1 MEVNKMKIPE
11 LLAPAGNLEK
21 LKIAIDYGAD
31 AVYCAGKS
39 FGLRAKADNFTKEEL
54 DIAINYAHQRGKK
67 VYLTLNIIAH
77 NSDLDKLKD
86 YFDYIDSID
95 IDALIVSDPGVLYL
109 IREEG
114 LDVPIHLSTQ
124 ANTVNWA
131 SAKFWEDYGLERLIL
146 ARELSIAE
154 IKEIRD
160 KTDIELE
167 TFVHGAMCI
176 SYSGRCLLSNYMT
189 GRDANRG
196 NCAQPCRWEYNL
208 VENKRPGQFWEI
220 DDDGNRGSYIMN
232 SKDLNLFDYLPSI
245 INAGV
250 NSLKIEGR
258 MKSLNYV
265 ATVTSVYR
273 KALDNILVEGEKYQ
287 TDPELA
293 NQLNKISH
301 RPYTTGF
308 YAGKPGTTG
317 QNYSSSSYIRDYKY
331 LGIVK
336 GYLPELGQAIVQVKN
351 KINIGDNVEFFGPGA
366 DCFEQKVTNIYSND
380 GEALEVANHPESIV
394 KIPVS
399 KEISENYIIR
409 RRENEEN

>member
-1 MEVNKMKIPE
+1 MKIPE

-54 DIAINYAHQRGKK
+54 GLAINYAHQRGKK

-86 YFDYIDSID
+86 YLDYISSIE

-109 IREEG
+109 IREAG
-114 LDVPIHLSTQ
+114 LDIPIHLSTQ

-131 SAKFWEDYGLERLIL
+131 SARFWEEYGLERLIL

-154 IKEIRD
+154 ISEIRD

-208 VENKRPGQFWEI
+208 VENKRPDQLWEI
-220 DDDGNRGSYIMN
+220 SDDNDRGSYVMN

-245 INAGV
+245 INTGV
-250 NSLKIEGR
+250 DSLKIEGR

-273 KALDNILVEGEKYQ
+273 KALDNIVVEGEKYQ

-308 YAGKPGTTG
+308 YEGKPGAEG

-351 KINIGDNVEFFGPGA
+351 KINIGDKVEFFGPGA
-366 DCFEQKVTNIYSND
+366 DSFEQIVNRIYSNE
-380 GEALEVANHPESIV
+380 GEELEVANHPESIV

-409 RRENEEN
+409 RRENEAD

>member
-1 MEVNKMKIPE
+1 MKIPE

-54 DIAINYAHQRGKK
+54 EIAINYAHQRGKK

-77 NSDLDKLKD
+77 NSDLAQLKD
-86 YFDYIDSID
+86 YLDYIDGINL
-95 IDALIVSDPGVLYL
+95 DALIVSDPGVLYL
-109 IREEG
+109 IREAG
-114 LDVPIHLSTQ
+114 LDLDIHLSTQ

-146 ARELSIAE
+146 ARELSVAE

-160 KTDIELE
+160 KTEIELE

-196 NCAQPCRWEYNL
+196 NCAQPCRWEYDL

-220 DDDGNRGSYIMN
+220 SDDGDRGSYIMN

-250 NSLKIEGR
+250 DSLKIEGR

-273 KALDNILVEGEKYQ
+273 KALDNISDQGEKYQ

-293 NQLNKISH
+293 NHLNKISH

-308 YAGKPGTTG
+308 YGGKPGPAG
-317 QNYSSSSYIRDYKY
+317 QNYTSSSYIRNYKY

-351 KINIGDNVEFFGPGA
+351 KINPGDVVEFFGPGA
-366 DCFEQKVTNIYSND
+366 DSFEQEVTKIYSNE
-380 GEALEVANHPESIV
+380 GEELAVANHPESIV

-399 KEISENYIIR
+399 QEISENYIIR

>member
-1 MEVNKMKIPE
+1 MKIPE

-54 DIAINYAHQRGKK
+54 ELAIDYAHQRGKK

-77 NSDLDKLKD
+77 NSDLDKLRD
-86 YFDYIDSID
+86 YLDYIDSID

-109 IREEG
+109 IREAGIEV
-114 LDVPIHLSTQ
+114 DIHLSTQ

-154 IKEIRD
+154 INEINE

-208 VENKRPGQFWEI
+208 VENNRPGQFWEI
-220 DDDGNRGSYIMN
+220 DDDGDRGSYIMN
-232 SKDLNLFDYLPSI
+232 SKDLNLFNYLPAI

-250 NSLKIEGR
+250 DSLKIEGR

-287 TDPELA
+287 ADPELA
-293 NQLNKISH
+293 NHLNKISH

-308 YAGKPGTTG
+308 YDGQPGKDG
-317 QNYSSSSYIRDYKY
+317 QNYSSSSYIREYRY

-351 KINIGDNVEFFGPGA
+351 KINIGDNIEFFGPGA

-380 GEALEVANHPESIV
+380 GEELDVANHPESIV

-409 RRENEEN
+409 RHENEEN

>member
-1 MEVNKMKIPE
+1 MKIPE

-54 DIAINYAHQRGKK
+54 ELAINYAHQRSKK

-77 NSDLDKLKD
+77 NSDLDRLKD
-86 YFDYIDSID
+86 YLEYIDSID
-95 IDALIVSDPGVLYL
+95 IDALIVSDPGILYL
-109 IREEG
+109 IGEAG
-114 LDVPIHLSTQ
+114 IDIPIHLSTQ

-131 SAKFWEDYGLERLIL
+131 SAKFWEEYGLERLIL
-146 ARELSIAE
+146 ARELSVAE

-208 VENKRPGQFWEI
+208 VENKRPGQLWEI
-220 DDDGNRGSYIMN
+220 DDDGDRGSYIMN

-250 NSLKIEGR
+250 DSLKIEGR

-273 KALDNILVEGEKYQ
+273 KALDNILDEGEKYQ

-293 NQLNKISH
+293 NHLNKISH

-308 YAGKPGTTG
+308 YEGQPGPAG
-317 QNYSSSSYIRDYKY
+317 QNYTSSSYIRNYKY

-351 KINIGDNVEFFGPGA
+351 KINIGDIVEFFGPGA
-366 DCFEQKVTNIYSND
+366 DSFKQKITDIYSNE
-380 GEALEVANHPESIV
+380 GEELEVANHPESIV
-394 KIPVS
+394 KLPVS

>member
-54 DIAINYAHQRGKK
+54 ELAINYAHQRGKK

-77 NSDLDKLKD
+77 NSDLDKLRE
-86 YFDYIDSID
+86 YLDYIDSID

-109 IREEG
+109 IREAG
-114 LDVPIHLSTQ
+114 LDIPLHLSTQ

-146 ARELSIAE
+146 ARELSFAE

-196 NCAQPCRWEYNL
+196 NCAQPCRWEYHL

-220 DDDGNRGSYIMN
+220 NDDGDRGSYIMN
-232 SKDLNLFDYLPSI
+232 SKDLNLYDYLPAI

-250 NSLKIEGR
+250 DSLKIEGR

-293 NQLNKISH
+293 NHLNKISH
-301 RPYTTGF
+301 RPYTAGF
-308 YAGKPGTTG
+308 YAGQPGEAG
-317 QNYSSSSYIRDYKY
+317 QNYSSSSYIRGYKY
-331 LGIVK
+331 LGIVR

-351 KINIGDNVEFFGPGA
+351 KINIGDYVEFFGPGA
-366 DCFEQKVTNIYSND
+366 DSFEQEVTNIYSNE
-380 GEALEVANHPESIV
+380 GEELEVANHPESIV

-399 KEISENYIIR
+399 KEISENYLIR